1 MKKLVSIIALA
12 AAFTMTANAQSFLGS
27 LMGGI
32 FEKDANAAASS
43 STGST
48 LINIVSGL
56 AGTVYSAPVSLNG
69 TYNYGGIAVSATSS
83 EGGIVANLAGSAV
96 TSTIEAKADE
106 YMAKVGIVPGAAKF
120 NFNAEDNTFTM
131 TVLGISLPGNYKV
144 GDGEKT
150 VTLTFGK
157 TMQFFCMTG
166 VLESNGTGAKML
178 FPANKAMEFIKKVV
192 AKIGEKSSEVSAIA
206 KLADGYD
213 NYTIGFK
220 LSK

>member
-12 AAFTMTANAQSFLGS
+12 AAFTVSANAQSFLGS

-32 FEKDANAAASS
+32 FEKDANASSS
-43 STGST
+43 STSSS

-69 TYNYGGIAVSATSS
+69 TYNYNGSAVSVTSS

-96 TSTIEAKADE
+96 TSGIEGKIDE
-106 YMAKVGIVPGAAKF
+106 ALAKVGIKPGIFKF
-120 NFNAEDNTFTM
+120 TFNSADYTFTM
-131 TVLGISLPGNYKV
+131 NVAGISLPGNYKV
-144 GDGEKT
+144 GEGEKT

-157 TMQFFCMTG
+157 SMQFFCMTG
-166 VLESNGTGAKML
+166 VLESSGTGAKML
-178 FPANKAMEFIKKVV
+178 FPANKAVEFLKKV
-192 AKIGEKSSEVSAIA
+192 ASKLGEKSSSLSSIA

-213 NYTIGFK
+213 NYKIGFK
-220 LSK
+220 LAK